1 MKSSVL
7 TMMTMIR
14 AMYLFQRQRQ
24 QGGTIPRP
32 PAATFRQSPQVARSA
47 KYHLMIHLKRR
58 MKPLRLHLAPARQ
71 RRPRKM
77 RPTDLRRV
85 MDLAFG
91 VMATM
96 IVSLWTS
103 LLPKAA
109 AAVVASPIVVVPEC
123 PLPRLIN
130 PTRAL
135 PLKKLS
141 VARRIL
147 ETRHHRRHPPLA
159 LSPSFKVAVWT
170 GSPGAR
176 ARKARASL
184 AVANLRRESQ
194 EAAVYFKGSSGKEKM
209 RPRMDPL
216 LSRKLSRIAKGG

>member
-1 MKSSVL
+1 
-7 TMMTMIR
+7 
-14 AMYLFQRQRQ
+14 
-24 QGGTIPRP
+24 
-32 PAATFRQSPQVARSA
+32 
-47 KYHLMIHLKRR
+47 
-58 MKPLRLHLAPARQ
+58 
-71 RRPRKM
+71 M
-77 RPTDLRRV
+77 RPTNLLRA

-96 IVSLWTS
+96 IVSLLTS
-103 LLPKAA
+103 LLPK
-109 AAVVASPIVVVPEC
+109 VASPMVVPEC
-123 PLPRLIN
+123 PSPRLIN

-135 PLKKLS
+135 PLKKLV

-147 ETRHHRRHPPLA
+147 EMRHHRRHLRA
-159 LSPSFKVAVWT
+159 LSPSFKVAAWT

-176 ARKARASL
+176 ARRARARARL
-184 AVANLRRESQ
+184 AVENLRRESQ